1 MTHSAG
7 DEFFDQ
13 KRLWS
18 LRKDEILGCY
28 LAAYL
33 PKIMMLR
40 KPVLIVDAFAGPG
53 RFKDGA
59 DGSPRII
66 CRCVRETQEKNLT
79 APQPVSVWCIEK
91 IPTLHSQLVSNI
103 QEFAFAD
110 TRNGAFGDFAGE
122 IAAQT
127 RTSSVFLYVDPFTVE
142 GLVWSE
148 LNRIFAG
155 LGEGN
160 SVEILLNLNSP
171 SFVRRG
177 LALLKSR
184 VAAIDEDATPVD
196 AEDQVDATFDTLD
209 AVAGG
214 QWWREL
220 LSSSTNYPA
229 IVQEFVQEY
238 CKRLSSKFSEVVNHA
253 IKAKPHH
260 QVPKY
265 HLVFGTR
272 HLDGLTLMNDEMVKS
287 RRELA
292 DMAKDR
298 RQPTLFETRSE
309 ELVPDVDGLPEIV
322 LELAKNQITRKLLM
336 AQVIRGNFCEFHRTE
351 IRGCIESLLQANR
364 LISGTGKSRI
374 NNDVKVWTAN

>member
-1 MTHSAG
+1 MTHRAG
-7 DEFFDQ
+7 DKFFDH

-18 LRKDEILGCY
+18 LRKDEILSCY

-53 RFKDGA
+53 RFKDSA

-66 CRCVRETQEKNLT
+66 CRCVRETQDKNLT
-79 APQPVSVWCIEK
+79 ARQPVSVWCIEK

-103 QEFAFAD
+103 DEFTFAVAH
-110 TRNGAFGDFAGE
+110 NGAFGDFAAE

-184 VAAIDEDATPVD
+184 VAAIDEDETAVD

-214 QWWREL
+214 RWWREL
-220 LSSSTNYPA
+220 LSSSTNYPT

-238 CKRLSSKFSEVVNHA
+238 CKRLSSQFSEVVSHA
-253 IKAKPHH
+253 VKAKPHH

-292 DMAKDR
+292 DMAMDR
-298 RQPTLFETRSE
+298 QQPTLFETRSE
-309 ELVPDVDGLPEIV
+309 ELVPDVDRLPAIV
-322 LELAKNQITRKLLM
+322 LEFAK
-336 AQVIRGNFCEFHRTE
+336 
-351 IRGCIESLLQANR
+351 
-364 LISGTGKSRI
+364 
-374 NNDVKVWTAN
+374 